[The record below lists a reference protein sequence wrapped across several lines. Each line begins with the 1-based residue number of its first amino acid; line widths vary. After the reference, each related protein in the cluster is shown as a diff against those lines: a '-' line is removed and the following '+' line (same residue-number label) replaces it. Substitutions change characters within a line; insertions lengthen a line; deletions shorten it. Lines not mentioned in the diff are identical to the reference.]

1 MQYFWCKDWYWCFF
15 NWILLYK
22 RYFFDCDLFWKSQS
36 LLYGEEQ
43 VWILMWVKRLKLLS
57 TFSQFRFWL
66 SPKRVFFFQSCATSW
81 NFSIGSLME
90 DCSLVATKEK
100 HFGRQEFT
108 MSIASFGGIG
118 KSEFQIK
125 DRSLWLCNQVCLLE
139 CSRFC
144 WHSDGTNQN
153 WVDLEQTEFEYRDI
167 VHNIKT
173 FLGNF
178 RV

>member
-1 MQYFWCKDWYWCFF
+1 MWSFF
-15 NWILLYK
+15 K
-22 RYFFDCDLFWKSQS
+22 KSVLTLWRRTGLNIDVSQKVEISEHFQSIS
-36 LLYGEEQ
+36 LLTQ
-43 VWILMWVKRLKLLS
+43 
-57 TFSQFRFWL
+57 
-66 SPKRVFFFQSCATSW
+66 PKKSLFFQSCATSW

-90 DCSLVATKEK
+90 DCSLVATKKK

-118 KSEFQIK
+118 KSEFKIK

-153 WVDLEQTEFEYRDI
+153 WVDLERTEFEYRDI
-167 VHNIKT
+167 IHNIKT

-178 RV
+178 RVYSFWCNDWYFCFFFQSSSTLQT